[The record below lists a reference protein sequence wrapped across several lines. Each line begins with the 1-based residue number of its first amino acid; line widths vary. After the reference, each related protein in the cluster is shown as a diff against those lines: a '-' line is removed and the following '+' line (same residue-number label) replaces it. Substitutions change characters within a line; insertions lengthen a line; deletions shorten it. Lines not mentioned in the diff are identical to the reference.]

1 MISENSCH
9 FLLLPY
15 STFMNQKIYQ
25 NIAWMLDSSAFFTSH
40 EKRTMMLGAQKLS
53 DTELFQLYDE
63 VDRFLRESKDPHSP
77 LIRKITEYLDKNAIE
92 AEKQKQTTFR
102 LWLQEREGS
111 DRSKERLESILS
123 NIV

>member
-1 MISENSCH
+1 
-9 FLLLPY
+9 
-15 STFMNQKIYQ
+15 MNQKIYQ
-25 NIAWMLDSSAFFTSH
+25 NIAWMLDGSAFFTTE

-63 VDRFLRESKDPHSP
+63 VDRFVRESKDPHSP

-123 NIV
+123 NII